1 MMLLPGRLVSSKL
14 VLHKIYITKE
24 VSGLTASYAYGE
36 RDSESLYKKKLWYC
50 CTIFDSTPQPHCRLS
65 VVHQEWM
72 IGQVCYFCKV
82 RNKKG
87 RFILFGGATH
97 FVFWGKSSG
106 IFHCKYVN
114 TVRYCEHRHNGHK
127 GWDAKGINAPVAK
140 ADSYLTSSLLTAA
153 FEKNFVMS
161 NDTKEI
167 ASAAF
172 RGLMCWVLLYA
183 VLMHLLVAWHWD
195 SGTPYG
201 HIQQRDLDEG
211 ETTVLDDNTQTEQ
224 TEVEHSTSKYIDAL
238 NSVIESYRLAEEQHV
253 SYLSQLAEHRSIIQ
267 GVSASTQPIRPELLL
282 EWSRTQIDNIR
293 DRFNDVEMLLS
304 SPTLLSFSYEP
315 EGTFSKAIDS
325 LQEFASDENT
335 SLNWEH
341 HIHELLSA
349 SYPREPSVSTVT
361 CPIDASDN
369 DGEEDAVSVEVDP
382 NAAKNS
388 DLQKRVQR
396 LKIMLDRRTPGTSLT
411 ASLLPD
417 SVMQLEKDLQNEIN
431 ENLIPQII
439 KKKSRMASSM
449 GCAEPSHVLDM
460 VEVGL
465 DALYNKE
472 DLRSALLQ
480 EISQIDPEGAEGIIL
495 DAVLP
500 LSQPKIA
507 QPETINL
514 RQALDSELVSQSAN
528 WVDYIVEALG
538 GYNDKFDHYLD
549 SLAASDQSVG
559 EILLGKFMALAGRVN
574 LPHPR
579 QVARGIMSPKE
590 LLNRLLH

>member
-1 MMLLPGRLVSSKL
+1 MSFNV
-14 VLHKIYITKE
+14 
-24 VSGLTASYAYGE
+24 
-36 RDSESLYKKKLWYC
+36 
-50 CTIFDSTPQPHCRLS
+50 
-65 VVHQEWM
+65 
-72 IGQVCYFCKV
+72 
-82 RNKKG
+82 
-87 RFILFGGATH
+87 
-97 FVFWGKSSG
+97 
-106 IFHCKYVN
+106 
-114 TVRYCEHRHNGHK
+114 
-127 GWDAKGINAPVAK
+127 
-140 ADSYLTSSLLTAA
+140 
-153 FEKNFVMS
+153 S

-195 SGTPYG
+195 SGSPYG
-201 HIQQRDLDEG
+201 HIQHRDLDED
-211 ETTVLDDNTQTEQ
+211 ETTVLDDNTQTEP

-238 NSVIESYRLAEEQHV
+238 KGVIESYRLAEKQHA
-253 SYLSQLAEHRSIIQ
+253 SYLLQLSEHRSIIH
-267 GVSASTQPIRPELLL
+267 GVSTSTQPIRPELLL
-282 EWSRTQIDNIR
+282 EWPRTQIDNIR
-293 DRFNDVEMLLS
+293 DRLNVVETLLS
-304 SPTLLSFSYEP
+304 SPTLQSFSYEP
-315 EGTFSKAIDS
+315 EGTFSKAIHS
-325 LQEFASDENT
+325 LQEFASDDNA
-335 SLNWEH
+335 SLNWEQ

-349 SYPREPSVSTVT
+349 SYPREPSVSNVT
-361 CPIDASDN
+361 CPIDGIDN
-369 DGEEDAVSVEVDP
+369 DGEDAIAVEVDP

-439 KKKSRMASSM
+439 KRKSRMVSSM
-449 GCAEPSHVLDM
+449 GCAERSHVLDM

-472 DLRSALLQ
+472 DLRSVLLQ

-500 LSQPKIA
+500 LSQPIIS
-507 QPETINL
+507 QPKTLNL

-528 WVDYIVEALG
+528 WIDYIVEALG

-559 EILLGKFMALAGRVN
+559 EILLGRFMALAGRVN

-579 QVARGIMSPKE
+579 QVARGIMSPKQ
-590 LLNRLLH
+590 LLNRLLY